1 MNGNPVSATANFYE
15 GMNGLTNDQIL
26 LQVKGPDGTTREEA
40 FSPTASVGEQL
51 YPEWVNDRKKL
62 VE

>member
-1 MNGNPVSATANFYE
+1 
-15 GMNGLTNDQIL
+15 MNGLTNDQIL